1 MGRGQ
6 RGSKGQLCANK
17 VELGPG
23 MQYSA
28 AEQQERWQD
37 WRENLWQME
46 ITALSNPGNTR
57 DGEEGQEG
65 KQKPEN
71 DMPVTRPL
79 SASEHLVHWD
89 RCPHLGWNA
98 VILYPS
104 PTSTQCQQTQG
115 TAAIH
120 PQRFLK
126 GFCSGVTGLNTEG
139 VLFLENNHLIS
150 QLCISQRSS
159 RHGGL

>member
-23 MQYSA
+23 MQYGA

-37 WRENLWQME
+37 WRENLWQTE

-104 PTSTQCQQTQG
+104 PTSTQCHANTG
-115 TAAIH
+115 YCSNPSAEVSE
-120 PQRFLK
+120 RFLLRRNWIK
-126 GFCSGVTGLNTEG
+126 YGRCAFP
-139 VLFLENNHLIS
+139 
-150 QLCISQRSS
+150 RK
-159 RHGGL
+159 